1 MPGATISSPRN
12 PSKFADPPI
21 LFRDV
26 KSLVV
31 ISGEISGDT
40 HAAELLRALPGEDWE
55 LSGLGGPRM
64 AALSGEIENWLDEA
78 AVLGLLEVL
87 KKYGYFRAKMEEAVA
102 RIHAKNPDGVLLVD
116 YPGFNLRLAK
126 RLRAEGY
133 QGKLLYYISP
143 QVWAW
148 KKGRIRTMAD
158 LLDLMICI
166 FPFEKELYEE
176 SGLVTEFAGHPL
188 IDEMKEER
196 DESLSRDP
204 QLVAM
209 LPGSREREIA
219 KLFPPMLEAAA
230 ELHSSHPDL
239 RFATTG
245 ATAEL
250 TASLAEQV
258 EAAGLSEVFSVGEN
272 SSHEIMQRAGVGIVA
287 SGTATLEAAC
297 LGLPYCLTY
306 KVAWLTAQ
314 VAKRVMSV
322 DYLGIV
328 NVMAQR
334 EVVKELLQEQA
345 TGTAMAKELGRLLD
359 DEEARARIQ
368 SDLAEVVAMLGE
380 GGAHENAARSVAA
393 ALEEKS

>member
-1 MPGATISSPRN
+1 M
-12 PSKFADPPI
+12 
-21 LFRDV
+21 

-31 ISGEISGDT
+31 IAGEISGDT
-40 HAAELLRALPGEDWE
+40 HAAELLRALPDEAGWDI
-55 LSGLGGPRM
+55 SGLGGPRM
-64 AALSGEIENWLDEA
+64 ASLSEGVEDWLDEA

-87 KKYGYFRAKMEEAVA
+87 KKYGYFRVKMEETVA
-102 RIHAKNPDGVLLVD
+102 HIHEKNPDGILLVD

-126 RLRAEGY
+126 RLREEGFG
-133 QGKLLYYISP
+133 GKLLFYISP

-148 KKGRIRTMAD
+148 KKGRIKSMAK

-176 SGLVTEFAGHPL
+176 SGLKTEFSGHPL
-188 IDEMKEER
+188 IDEMKEVK
-196 DESLSRDP
+196 DETLSRDP
-204 QLVAM
+204 NLVAM

-230 ELHSSHPDL
+230 KLHSSRPEL

-245 ATAEL
+245 ATPAL
-250 TASLAEQV
+250 TSLLSNMVQET
-258 EAAGLSEVFSVGEN
+258 GLTEVFSVGEFT
-272 SSHEIMQRAGVGIVA
+272 SQEIMQKAGVGIVA

-322 DYLGIV
+322 DFLGIV
-328 NVMAQR
+328 NVLADR
-334 EVVKELLQEQA
+334 EVVRELLQEEA
-345 TGTAMAKELGRLLD
+345 RGDSMARELGRLLD
-359 DEEARARIQ
+359 DDEARQKIER
-368 SDLAEVVAMLGE
+368 DLAEVVASLGE
-380 GGAHENAARSVAA
+380 GEAHEKAAHYVAT
-393 ALEEKS
+393 ALSEKA